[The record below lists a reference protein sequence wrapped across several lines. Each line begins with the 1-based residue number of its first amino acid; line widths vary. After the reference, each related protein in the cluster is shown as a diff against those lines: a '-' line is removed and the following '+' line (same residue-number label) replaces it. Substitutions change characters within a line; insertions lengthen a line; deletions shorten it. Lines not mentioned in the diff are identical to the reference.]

1 MRTTLTTAA
10 VLALLGAMP
19 AHAAD
24 LADEAEIR
32 DALLIVGMA
41 YELSEKCGP
50 VDARTV
56 RGISTLLNLKSRA
69 RQLGYSDAEIDAY
82 IDDKAEKDRLE
93 VIARSQL
100 EQLGVVTGQE
110 DTYCAVARDQIARNT
125 GVGRLL
131 R

>member
-1 MRTTLTTAA
+1 MPRPLILGAILAA
-10 VLALLGAMP
+10 V
-19 AHAAD
+19 AAPVAQAQS
-24 LADEAEIR
+24 LADESEIR
-32 DALLIVGMA
+32 NGLLVVGMA

-69 RQLGYSDAEIDAY
+69 RALGYSNAEIDAY
-82 IDDKAEKDRLE
+82 IDDEAEKDRLE

-100 EQLGVVTGQE
+100 EQLGAVPGQE
-110 DTYCAVARDQIARNT
+110 DTYCAVARDQIARGT